1 MAPTRKYPSGAS
13 KIRKTRRIEKLKNS
27 QKGAMHQFLTK
38 KPQNL
43 AIEDAADA
51 SQEQSPDEELN
62 DVEEDVEQVVEEAAE
77 EAEEPIEEPVENPV
91 EEPVE
96 EAAEEP
102 VEVEDA
108 DLVSSVPFNISD
120 PRNWDD
126 LDSKWKDLLVE
137 KGPVRDLLSGKGP
150 RDKWNRRFSSEFY
163 SRSLPNGE
171 KHHRDWLVYCKDLD
185 RVFCFCCKLFKT
197 RRQPSQLAHEGS
209 NDWQHMSGKLKM
221 HERSAEHIC
230 HMIIWVDLGERLR
243 RSKTIDKAVQE
254 QIMKEKEHWRK
265 VLQRLF
271 SIVKYLARQS
281 LAFRGTNEKMYEMSN
296 GNFMATV
303 EMIAEWD
310 STMIEHLR
318 RKENHEI
325 RNHYLSHK
333 VQNEL
338 IFLLGSEIKC
348 AILKKIKEAK
358 YFAVILDCTP
368 DVSHQEQMT
377 LILRCVDVTKLPVK
391 VEEYFLEFLT
401 VNDTTGRGLFEELQD
416 VLKRL
421 GLDIDN
427 VRGQGY
433 DNGSN
438 MKGKHQGVQKRLLD
452 INPRAFYT
460 PCGCHSLNLTLSDI
474 AHSCQRARDFFGVV
488 QRIYTLF
495 ADSTKRWKILKDN
508 IKEKGLTLKSLSVT
522 RWESRIE
529 SIKPIVLQAS
539 AIREALLELADSETD
554 YKIISQANC
563 LAYHELGNFEFIV
576 GMVIWFQILAKVNIV
591 SKDLQS
597 EEMLIDV
604 AMDNVKGLISFFE
617 EYRQNG
623 FQKAVTC
630 AKEIAAEMEIDVV
643 FHEKKKKIRRKK
655 QFFDEVR
662 SESSE
667 PTLSAE
673 ESFRIEY
680 FVYIVDQ
687 TIGSLKRRF
696 EEYEQYE
703 NIFGFLF
710 TAERLNSLDENEL
723 KTSCNNL
730 QQKLQHDQ
738 VSDVDS
744 EDLFHELQLL
754 QKHLPNEKNTAIA
767 ILNFLKRTN
776 CYPSVCLAYRIL
788 LTVPVTVA
796 SAERSFSKLKL
807 LKTYLRSTMTQDR
820 LNALAMISIESE
832 FLEKLDYER
841 LIDDFAAKNARRS
854 IFIK

>member
-108 DLVSSVPFNISD
+108 DL
-120 PRNWDD
+120 
-126 LDSKWKDLLVE
+126 
-137 KGPVRDLLSGKGP
+137 
-150 RDKWNRRFSSEFY
+150 
-163 SRSLPNGE
+163 
-171 KHHRDWLVYCKDLD
+171 
-185 RVFCFCCKLFKT
+185 LFKT

-416 VLKRL
+416 VSKRL
-421 GLDIDN
+421 GLFGWDCW
-427 VRGQGY
+427 
-433 DNGSN
+433 GS
-438 MKGKHQGVQKRLLD
+438 
-452 INPRAFYT
+452 
-460 PCGCHSLNLTLSDI
+460 S
-474 AHSCQRARDFFGVV
+474 
-488 QRIYTLF
+488 
-495 ADSTKRWKILKDN
+495 
-508 IKEKGLTLKSLSVT
+508 
-522 RWESRIE
+522 
-529 SIKPIVLQAS
+529 
-539 AIREALLELADSETD
+539 
-554 YKIISQANC
+554 
-563 LAYHELGNFEFIV
+563 
-576 GMVIWFQILAKVNIV
+576 
-591 SKDLQS
+591 
-597 EEMLIDV
+597 
-604 AMDNVKGLISFFE
+604 
-617 EYRQNG
+617 
-623 FQKAVTC
+623 
-630 AKEIAAEMEIDVV
+630 
-643 FHEKKKKIRRKK
+643 
-655 QFFDEVR
+655 
-662 SESSE
+662 
-667 PTLSAE
+667 
-673 ESFRIEY
+673 
-680 FVYIVDQ
+680 
-687 TIGSLKRRF
+687 
-696 EEYEQYE
+696 
-703 NIFGFLF
+703 
-710 TAERLNSLDENEL
+710 
-723 KTSCNNL
+723 
-730 QQKLQHDQ
+730 
-738 VSDVDS
+738 
-744 EDLFHELQLL
+744 
-754 QKHLPNEKNTAIA
+754 
-767 ILNFLKRTN
+767 
-776 CYPSVCLAYRIL
+776 
-788 LTVPVTVA
+788 
-796 SAERSFSKLKL
+796 
-807 LKTYLRSTMTQDR
+807 
-820 LNALAMISIESE
+820 
-832 FLEKLDYER
+832 
-841 LIDDFAAKNARRS
+841 
-854 IFIK
+854 